1 MPEKPLPRRLVS
13 AGGRALRAVRRGVEP
28 ELSPAVRRRLSRTVR
43 SLPEPVSERIRGAA
57 RITPRAA
64 AGGGGGGGGRGRGRG
79 RGRPAPAMDP
89 LDLLVE
95 VRAAG
100 VQVAGRAAASVR
112 DDAGAAARLDRALH
126 GAHPDRGRPTGGG
139 RRVAV
144 LTRPALEEALS
155 AAGHAVEPLVPG
167 TARAVMGRVEV
178 AVLDLE
184 GFTGVWGGALDAE
197 GVGLLREVMAAVE
210 EGARRGVTTW
220 LAAGTGHRSHLGA
233 PTLLAHP
240 DVHPLDVLDPAPP
253 IHHTEDPTDA
263 PRGVADVVL
272 AVLHDAEPTLRPT
285 AREAHA

>member
-1 MPEKPLPRRLVS
+1 MPEKPLPRRVVS
-13 AGGRALRAVRRGVEP
+13 AGGRVLRAARRRVEP
-28 ELSPAVRRRLSRTVR
+28 ELSPEVRRRVARAVR
-43 SLPEPVSERIRGAA
+43 ALPEPVSVRVRAAA
-57 RITPRAA
+57 RIAPRASA
-64 AGGGGGGGGRGRGRG
+64 AGGGGGGRGRGRG
-79 RGRPAPAMDP
+79 RGRPAPVMDP

-144 LTRPALEEALS
+144 LARPALETALT

-240 DVHPLDVLDPAPP
+240 DVQALDVLDPAPP

-272 AVLHDAEPTLRPT
+272 AVLRDAESDPAQTTRKT
-285 AREAHA
+285 RS

>member
-1 MPEKPLPRRLVS
+1 MPEKPLPRRVVS
-13 AGGRALRAVRRGVEP
+13 AGGRVLRAARRRVEP
-28 ELSPAVRRRLSRTVR
+28 ELSPEVRRRVSRAVR
-43 SLPEPVSERIRGAA
+43 ALPEPVSERMRGAA

-64 AGGGGGGGGRGRGRG
+64 AGRGDGGHRG
-79 RGRPAPAMDP
+79 RGRPAGATDP

-95 VRAAG
+95 VQAEG
-100 VQVAGRAAASVR
+100 VKVAGRAAASVR
-112 DDAGAAARLDRALH
+112 DDARAAARLDRALH
-126 GAHPDRGRPTGGG
+126 GAHPDRSRPAGGG

-144 LTRPALEEALS
+144 LARPALEAALV
-155 AAGHAVEPLVPG
+155 AVGHAVEPLVPG

-210 EGARRGVTTW
+210 EGAARGVTTW
-220 LAAGTGHRSHLGA
+220 LAAGTGRRSHLGA

-240 DVHPLDVLDPAPP
+240 DVQALDVLDPAPP
-253 IHHTEDPTDA
+253 THYTEDPTDA

-272 AVLHDAEPTLRPT
+272 AVLHDAEPALRPT

>member
-1 MPEKPLPRRLVS
+1 MPEKPLSRRAVS
-13 AGGRALRAVRRGVEP
+13 AGGRVLRAARRRVEP
-28 ELSPAVRRRLSRTVR
+28 ELSPEMRRRVTRAVRA
-43 SLPEPVSERIRGAA
+43 LPEPVSERVRGAA
-57 RITPRAA
+57 RIAPRNPNAPR
-64 AGGGGGGGGRGRGRG
+64 GRGRGRG

-95 VRAAG
+95 VKAEG
-100 VQVAGRAAASVR
+100 VKVAGRAAASVR
-112 DDAGAAARLDRALH
+112 DDTGAAARLDRALH
-126 GAHPDRGRPTGGG
+126 GAHPDRSRPAGGG

-144 LTRPALEEALS
+144 LARPALEAALV

-210 EGARRGVTTW
+210 EGAARGVTTW
-220 LAAGTGHRSHLGA
+220 LAAGTGRRSHLGA

-240 DVHPLDVLDPAPP
+240 DVQALDVLDPAPP
-253 IHHTEDPTDA
+253 THYTEDPTDA

-272 AVLHDAEPTLRPT
+272 AVLHDAEPALRPT